1 MIAGLDW
8 WFWVTAVLGSLSA
21 AAALVQYVRGY
32 APDDYSQGPV
42 LLLEAY
48 LVVYLIG
55 SIIMQA
61 VGPGPRGDWLEY
73 YGYLLTAMVIPAGA
87 FFYSLSERTRW
98 LRFCWRFLARC

>member
-87 FFYSLSERTRW
+87 FFLLVE
-98 LRFCWRFLARC
+98 

>member
-21 AAALVQYVRGY
+21 AAALVQYVRCY

-48 LVVYLIG
+48 LVLYLI
-55 SIIMQA
+55 
-61 VGPGPRGDWLEY
+61 W
-73 YGYLLTAMVIPAGA
+73 
-87 FFYSLSERTRW
+87 
-98 LRFCWRFLARC
+98 